1 VKALNKKSVLIVD
14 DDRTILE
21 SLKEIFLMKGFEVET
36 AETGREAIEKSKRR
50 FFNLMLLDIKLPD
63 MEGTKLLQEVEDTV
77 PKMVKIMVTGYPTL
91 ENAVEALNLGA
102 DAYLMKPI
110 DPQKMLQVVEE
121 KLKEQEKEEAFDAE
135 KVKVWIKTRIQKL
148 KMEESEN

>member
-1 VKALNKKSVLIVD
+1 MNKKSVLIVD